1 MIHPT
6 VQDHL
11 TQIRAVLQDNKVQK
25 AYFFGSVCTE
35 DFTDKSDI
43 DIIINF
49 QEGLDPLTRGDLWW
63 NVYFSLEEM
72 LKRPIDLLTENSIE
86 NPYLKKELERTMQEI
101 L

>member
-1 MIHPT
+1 MIHPS
-6 VQDHL
+6 VQNYL
-11 TQIRAVLQDNKVQK
+11 SKIKAVLQNNKVRK
-25 AYFFGSVCTE
+25 AYLFGSVCTE
-35 DFTDKSDI
+35 NFTDKSDI

-63 NVYFSLEEM
+63 NVYFSLEYM
-72 LKRPIDLLTENSIE
+72 LKHTIDVLTENSLD